1 MTRPPVPSSCSFCSL
16 PLPAST
22 THNGPG
28 CWSPGFPNR
37 VFRYGNNRISRV
49 PGRSSRYMPCSH
61 QTPAGPERQ
70 AIQRPRCCLPLQT
83 RRRLPQFGF
92 RGSITRPTSSLSTL
106 RSPGYP
112 GKPRKTRFR
121 AVANLTRAGFDP
133 QDLFG
138 RFPKRLISR
147 HLFPLPRALLGARLA
162 PLPSRHHRLRSCSA
176 DLDGLRLLA
185 RVRERARSPDAPPSR
200 QRVPGCSLS
209 LPPIAVAVP
218 CRRRWLP
225 PLLAAADAGLRV
237 RDPCP
242 LLPDPWARHLPA
254 FRYPDGPPPGSTG
267 NQAAARWSRT
277 TRPSRISTTRPARR
291 ARA

>member
-16 PLPAST
+16 PLPASS

-162 PLPSRHHRLRSCSA
+162 PLPSRNHRLLTLTGTPLPSRRH
-176 DLDGLRLLA
+176 GLRAASVSGRPGRLPA
-185 RVRERARSPDAPPSR
+185 RAPHRSGR
-200 QRVPGCSLS
+200 
-209 LPPIAVAVP
+209 
-218 CRRRWLP
+218 
-225 PLLAAADAGLRV
+225 AGL
-237 RDPCP
+237 P
-242 LLPDPWARHLPA
+242 HPA
-254 FRYPDGPPPGSTG
+254 P
-267 NQAAARWSRT
+267 QAHGFAA
-277 TRPSRISTTRPARR
+277 
-291 ARA
+291 